1 MKRHFEK
8 ELESLKTTLIKMAS
22 LAEDAI
28 RLTIK
33 AFMTAD
39 VALAQKIVDNDER
52 INSMEIEVDNA
63 IVDLMALQ
71 QPVAG
76 DLRFILAAQKINNDL
91 ERIGDHAVN
100 IAQSAITFARREE
113 ATPLME
119 LPQMVEIVESMLRD
133 SIDAFINQDAS
144 LGMSVLEKDDII
156 DRLNMNLVQDF
167 VQRMK
172 SDRNLIEAGIDI
184 IRVSRNLE
192 RVADLAT
199 NIAEEVIF
207 VSQARVVKHHAE
219 EKDDN
224 LKVKHKGR

>member
-1 MKRHFEK
+1 
-8 ELESLKTTLIKMAS
+8 MAS